1 MKKRNNFLGI
11 LVMSKPGKVLKDEII
26 NIIMKLSK
34 ENKESA
40 TRKYNRLRRKDYY
53 KGKEGKQL
61 LLEDLKSK
69 SIVNKF
75 KKRKKPSTRKVKKKK
90 ETRKPSTRKVK
101 KKKETRK
108 PSKRKSVKKKPSKR
122 RPVKRKKLN
131 KIVKRPMGDDIKN
144 IVKNKLVDS
153 VSDVGKFFDKNII
166 PRQAI
171 KGKTLKLT
179 LDQGQKLFV
188 KKAAINS
195 TKILGFG
202 FLPKK
207 LFKKVKDVFNN
218 KKEFKKKNIIVDTI
232 EDVKETLKDITKKSD
247 VSIKTAVP
255 GKNTIGAIADAAGRA
270 LKSADFVAFKE
281 LKNNSKKP
289 IDIVLS
295 HRGDGE
301 IIEVNIEPGE
311 RFIINTKTYIAFTS
325 NLEVKGNDIFSAE
338 NTCIFVNNSNQRGVV
353 YLETVGIRQRNVLKL
368 GEKMQVKPEHFLY
381 INYKN
386 NMSLKKKRNILDIN
400 NEIPIKIKGPA
411 TFYTQSSSE
420 EKKDVAFLKKMT
432 TSGAAAVI
440 L

>member
-1 MKKRNNFLGI
+1 
-11 LVMSKPGKVLKDEII
+11 MSKPGKVLKDEII
-26 NIIMKLSK
+26 NIIIKLSK
-34 ENKESA
+34 ANKESA

-90 ETRKPSTRKVK
+90 VK

-108 PSKRKSVKKKPSKR
+108 PSKRKSVKKKTSKR

-131 KIVKRPMGDDIKN
+131 KIVKRPMGNDIKN

-166 PRQAI
+166 PKQAI

-202 FLPKK
+202 LLPKK

-218 KKEFKKKNIIVDTI
+218 KKEFNKKNIIVDTI

-386 NMSLKKKRNILDIN
+386 NMSMKKSRNILDIN

>member
-1 MKKRNNFLGI
+1 
-11 LVMSKPGKVLKDEII
+11 MSKPGKVLKDEII
-26 NIIMKLSK
+26 NIIRKLSK
-34 ENKESA
+34 GNKESA

-90 ETRKPSTRKVK
+90 VK

-108 PSKRKSVKKKPSKR
+108 PSKRKSVKKKTSKR

-131 KIVKRPMGDDIKN
+131 KIVKRPMGNDIKN

-166 PRQAI
+166 PKQAI

-202 FLPKK
+202 LLPKK

-218 KKEFKKKNIIVDTI
+218 KKEFNKKNIIVDTI

-386 NMSLKKKRNILDIN
+386 NMSMKKSRNILDIN